1 MVDNFT
7 NSIFN
12 KISIYSDKRSP
23 INKIKI
29 FIENNDG
36 IRVEFYV
43 VDVLLADNISNNSL
57 GEKMSTP
64 AETITNN
71 YKAVLNLSAS
81 APG

>member
-1 MVDNFT
+1 MVL
-7 NSIFN
+7 
-12 KISIYSDKRSP
+12 
-23 INKIKI
+23 
-29 FIENNDG
+29 
-36 IRVEFYV
+36 RVEFYV

-71 YKAVLNLSAS
+71 YYKAVLNLSAS